1 MKGRRDKHFTLVDQR
16 EGMYMLLV
24 KFDFRLKFFKVGF
37 CLLGLGDKL
46 KGMKNHPKLDE
57 N

>member
-1 MKGRRDKHFTLVDQR
+1 MLVDQR